1 MEIVQK
7 SIMGIGAN
15 LLYDT
20 ATSTVL
26 EVIKT
31 GLKLLASFVIAVI
44 ATTLLAT
51 LAAAI
56 PVIGPLIAAGITNGV
71 VVAGVGLMAFS
82 FISSDVFPDKVVLPT
97 YYVGPEEIF
106 AGEILLLDP
115 NIFNPK
121 ELYVE
126 FDDGTEIKAEILKQA
141 QKQPT
146 GNEEILSKTVE
157 RYFYY
162 KDGDTSNNDDSNKVT
177 TSVNNAAYELK
188 DIVAKW
194 YYIIR
199 NIALV
204 GLMIVLLYVGIRIIM
219 SSIAAEKSKYKQML
233 SDWVIAV
240 CLIFLMQYIMVFAN
254 EFTAGIVRIFSTTVA
269 ENGYID
275 TFETDS
281 KLGKEI
287 KKQDEALYNSMLNP
301 EGDDG
306 YLYWKTNLI
315 GDARIEAQQ
324 HDGSVTYVGYTL
336 CYIVLVLYTVFFLF
350 TYLKRLLYLLFLTII
365 SPLVALTY
373 PIDKIKDSQ
382 AQAFNMW
389 IKEYIFNLIIQ
400 PFHLLLYV
408 VFISMAFELSSTNI
422 IYSLV
427 VLGFLIPAEK
437 FLRKMFGFDKASTP
451 GFLAGPAG
459 AALTI
464 SAVQSLAKFAG
475 KGGKGAPNAANK
487 LKEVAARGR
496 DPGMTIQNLLNNM
509 SSGGGSSGGGS
520 SGGGSSGGG
529 SSGGGSSGGG
539 SSGGGSSGGGSSG
552 GGSSG
557 GGSSGG
563 GSSGGGSSGGS
574 SSSGKKLMSGARAR
588 MSNYARKNLTF
599 DGLKNKT
606 ITAAKTASKF
616 GLGAVGLG
624 MGAAG
629 ISTGSPGDV
638 LKYGTAGAYAGSA
651 VGEGAANRAEET
663 GEKLAE
669 KIENDK
675 DETLRTQYSEEDYTK
690 MKNEQKDKKF
700 AKDKEK
706 RELYNKGLNLGGD
719 KKKIDQAME
728 EAKQYRQY
736 GIEDDKLIIK
746 AMNLDK
752 SNRTKK
758 ESIAAAALANNIT
771 NTSDLNNVM
780 KRFAAT
786 PGIDSTQVENMR
798 EMIIKLKGL

>member
-389 IKEYIFNLIIQ
+389 LKEYIFNLIIQ

-509 SSGGGSSGGGS
+509 
-520 SGGGSSGGG
+520 SSGGG

>member
-389 IKEYIFNLIIQ
+389 LKEYIFNLIIQ

-539 SSGGGSSGGGSSG
+539 SSGGGASGGGS
-552 GGSSG
+552 
-557 GGSSGG
+557 
-563 GSSGGGSSGGS
+563 
-574 SSSGKKLMSGARAR
+574 
-588 MSNYARKNLTF
+588 
-599 DGLKNKT
+599 
-606 ITAAKTASKF
+606 
-616 GLGAVGLG
+616 
-624 MGAAG
+624 
-629 ISTGSPGDV
+629 
-638 LKYGTAGAYAGSA
+638 
-651 VGEGAANRAEET
+651 
-663 GEKLAE
+663 
-669 KIENDK
+669 
-675 DETLRTQYSEEDYTK
+675 
-690 MKNEQKDKKF
+690 
-700 AKDKEK
+700 
-706 RELYNKGLNLGGD
+706 
-719 KKKIDQAME
+719 
-728 EAKQYRQY
+728 
-736 GIEDDKLIIK
+736 
-746 AMNLDK
+746 
-752 SNRTKK
+752 
-758 ESIAAAALANNIT
+758 
-771 NTSDLNNVM
+771 
-780 KRFAAT
+780 
-786 PGIDSTQVENMR
+786 
-798 EMIIKLKGL
+798 